1 VFKEAAMQISRTATY
16 VPTVSQ
22 AGARSGAATSP
33 STATVASDSPTS
45 SDTGIQRA
53 DFTHMTRQG
62 LFDWM
67 NAQIKSGQMSLDDSS
82 GLLGMTLK
90 MPADGAGSPSTLD
103 DRERVDFMARARDGM
118 AWARQHGE
126 QSQLQVLQKAM
137 AVMQQHQGDPV
148 HLDLRA

>member
-1 VFKEAAMQISRTATY
+1 MQISRTAAY
-16 VPTVSQ
+16 VPALSQ

-33 STATVASDSPTS
+33 SVTTAASDSPAS

-67 NAQIKSGQMSLDDSS
+67 NGQIKSGQMSLDDSS

-90 MPADGAGSPSTLD
+90 MPADGAGRPSALD
-103 DRERVDFMARARDGM
+103 DSERVDFMALAQDGM

-126 QSQLQVLQKAM
+126 QSQLQVLHKAI
-137 AVMQQHQGDPV
+137 AVMQQHQGEPV